1 MLNFIKNRFF
11 FIFLIF
17 FTELLHHNTFL
28 VKVIAQFFISESVHF
43 LVKGDSLGNMNFE
56 LTSEFL
62 PVDF

>member
-1 MLNFIKNRFF
+1 
-11 FIFLIF
+11 LIF

-28 VKVIAQFFISESVHF
+28 VKVVTQFFIGECVHF
-43 LVKGDSLGNMNFE
+43 LVKGDSLSNVNFE